1 MAKPW
6 MCRLGLHKWRPEWS
20 EDGKKYR
27 HCDRCGRDDDP
38 GSGIRAAGGA

>member
-6 MCRLGLHKWRPEWS
+6 SCLFGLHQWRAEWS
-20 EDGKKYR
+20 EDGQQYR

-38 GSGIRAAGGA
+38 DSRIRALGRP